1 MKTIEEYKEEF
12 LKLAN
17 EMEKDLGCTI
27 SDIYM
32 ERYDGDVSK
41 PINSFRIEFKHKE

>member
-1 MKTIEEYKEEF
+1 MKTIKEYSNEL

-17 EMEKDLGCTI
+17 EMERDLGCTI

-41 PINSFRIEFKHKE
+41 PFNSCRIEFKHKE